1 MRELN
6 STLTSDIEKKP
17 QEKKR
22 ILHLFQKMFPNKPI
36 KWNEIYLLSRKVR
49 DNTYL

>member
-17 QEKKR
+17 TSHIYFEKC
-22 ILHLFQKMFPNKPI
+22 FQINLSNRTKYICYHAKLETTHICNI
-36 KWNEIYLLSRKVR
+36 K
-49 DNTYL
+49 